1 MFQRASP
8 ASTRPSCQTLEPTT
22 ASRSSASTHPHQENH
37 ANFIHSSPRDHCHAR
52 CLRYSADHRKRLSRC
67 AAGACESLLT
77 TRDRGSSGPAE
88 NGMAAMLLRSIP
100 AEGRSIRYGVVAY
113 RTSNP
118 FSIVEQR
125 EGEMTTL
132 YLKFVPSSALGSAV
146 LGSATFVLMADFQ
159 KTAECNAEVS
169 ARGWNEGW
177 QRAAA
182 QTSVWLESP
191 QSRGTDLNCKE

>member
-1 MFQRASP
+1 MRISFIPLLAAISMFGAC
-8 ASTRPSCQTLEPTT
+8 ATAPTT
-22 ASRSSASTHPHQENH
+22 GSAFRAAQP
-37 ANFIHSSPRDHCHAR
+37 APARVCSPREIEEAVAR
-52 CLRYSADHRKRLSRC
+52 LKTAWQQCFFGQSQLKVVP
-67 AAGACESLLT
+67 
-77 TRDRGSSGPAE
+77 SGT
-88 NGMAAMLLRSIP
+88 
-100 AEGRSIRYGVVAY
+100 GVVAY

-182 QTSVWLESP
+182 RTSIWLESP
-191 QSRGTDLNCKE
+191 QSRGADVNCKE